1 MKTDENCIF
10 CKIVK
15 GEVPSAQVYEDD
27 STFAFL
33 SIGPNN
39 QGHTLVIPK
48 DHATAIY
55 DLQEETLLPLMRT
68 IQRMAKA
75 VKSAMGADGINL
87 HMNNDAPAGQ
97 AVFHAHI
104 HIIPRF
110 KGDGLEH
117 WPGKKYAE
125 GEAEAVAEK
134 IKTVIG

>member
-15 GEVPSAQVYEDD
+15 GEVPSTQVYEDD

-33 SIGPNN
+33 STGPNN

-55 DLQEETLLPLMRT
+55 DLPDEILLPLMKT
-68 IQRMAKA
+68 LKKMSKA
-75 VKSAMGADGINL
+75 VKSGMQADGINL

-110 KGDGLEH
+110 IGDGHTH
-117 WPGKKYAE
+117 WSPKEYAP
-125 GEAEAVAEK
+125 GEAETAAEK
-134 IKTVIG
+134 IKGAL

>member
-1 MKTDENCIF
+1 MKTDENCVF

-15 GEVPSAQVYEDD
+15 GEVPSARVYEDD

-39 QGHTLVIPK
+39 HGHTLVIPK
-48 DHATAIY
+48 DHAVAIY
-55 DLQEETLLPLMRT
+55 DLPDETLLPLMKT
-68 IQRMAKA
+68 VKKMAKA
-75 VKSAMGADGINL
+75 IKSGLRADGVNL

-110 KGDGLEH
+110 LGDGYRPWSAKEYV
-117 WPGKKYAE
+117 P
-125 GEAEAVAEK
+125 AEADAAVEK
-134 IKTVIG
+134 IKGAL